1 MWDNAEKTCLGQS
14 VVVSRWQDDYM
25 LSIHSGNSIKAG
37 AELDKELT
45 VMGKP
50 IQLLSSNEK
59 RVNSGV
65 ITRK

>member
-1 MWDNAEKTCLGQS
+1 MWDNTEKTCLGQS
-14 VVVSRWQDDYM
+14 VMVSRWQGDYM
-25 LSIHSGNSIKAG
+25 HSIHSGNGIKAG

-50 IQLLSSNEK
+50 VQLLPSKEK